1 VVKIRGFHW
10 ELDVRGTHLRST
22 VKSVVAILCA
32 VCFLAMSMGSV
43 TRAAAADD
51 TFETWPK
58 KPAEPVVSPKP
69 VPDANGAGK
78 DWEMWPLKR
87 TEPVT
92 EQKPVTGADAAARA
106 GDAVEKKTA
115 SGRSYG
121 TIGWIALGIA
131 AAIGIAVAAGGG
143 GGGGGGGTVT
153 NPGHQ

>member
-1 VVKIRGFHW
+1 MRGPH
-10 ELDVRGTHLRST
+10 HRST
-22 VKSVVAILCA
+22 GRSVVAILSA

-51 TFETWPK
+51 NWETWPK
-58 KPAEPVVSPKP
+58 KPAEPVVPPKP

-78 DWEMWPLKR
+78 AWDVWPAKR
-87 TEPVT
+87 TEP
-92 EQKPVTGADAAARA
+92 AAKA
-106 GDAVEKKTA
+106 GDAAEKKTA
-115 SGRSYG
+115 TGRSYG

-143 GGGGGGGTVT
+143 GGGGGTVT

>member
-1 VVKIRGFHW
+1 MRGPHRW
-10 ELDVRGTHLRST
+10 ST
-22 VKSVVAILCA
+22 GRSVVAILSA
-32 VCFLAMSMGSV
+32 VCFLVMSMGSA
-43 TRAAAADD
+43 TRAVAADD

-58 KPAEPVVSPKP
+58 KPAEPVVAPRP
-69 VPDANGAGK
+69 VPDASGAGK
-78 DWEMWPLKR
+78 AWEMWPIKR

-92 EQKPVTGADAAARA
+92 EQKPVTGADGAARA
-106 GDAVEKKTA
+106 GDAAEKKTA

-143 GGGGGGGTVT
+143 GGGGGTVT

>member
-1 VVKIRGFHW
+1 M
-10 ELDVRGTHLRST
+10 LGTSLRAT
-22 VKSVVAILCA
+22 CRSVVAILCA

-51 TFETWPK
+51 NWETWPK
-58 KPAEPVVSPKP
+58 KPAEPVVPPKP

-78 DWEMWPLKR
+78 AWEVWPAKR
-87 TEPVT
+87 TEP
-92 EQKPVTGADAAARA
+92 AAKA
-106 GDAVEKKTA
+106 GDAAEKKTA
-115 SGRSYG
+115 TGRSYG

-143 GGGGGGGTVT
+143 GGGGGTVT

>member
-1 VVKIRGFHW
+1 MRGRH
-10 ELDVRGTHLRST
+10 HRST
-22 VKSVVAILCA
+22 GRSVVAILSA

-51 TFETWPK
+51 NWETWPK
-58 KPAEPVVSPKP
+58 KPAEPVVPPKP

-78 DWEMWPLKR
+78 AWELWPAKR
-87 TEPVT
+87 TVP
-92 EQKPVTGADAAARA
+92 AAKA
-106 GDAVEKKTA
+106 GDAAEKKTA
-115 SGRSYG
+115 TGRSYG

-143 GGGGGGGTVT
+143 GGGGGTVT